1 LKASTIQGMRDMFAG
16 GAELRTSQDA
26 IKGKPLM
33 TKVLRMLG
41 QAIVVLAVTLTLDFI
56 LLATLF
62 SGWKR
67 TWADEATAYLQAYI
81 PTAYDHDLA
90 PNMNSQR
97 AWGKIV
103 YSWHTDRYGLR
114 TGKCAPGEAD
124 KSRPAIF
131 VIGDS
136 FVEPIGSSYEKS
148 FVGLMACDAAREGKA
163 VWNLG
168 VASYS
173 PTIYFR
179 KIRVA
184 AQKLGLK
191 PAEIYVFLDL
201 SDIDDDANVYHVG
214 PDGVVTSSPFRWYNI
229 GQYML
234 GNFATFRVAYDLYLS
249 SSFATVGSLGQD
261 RARWAFDPD
270 LMQRWGRRGMEIAG
284 RNLDQIVSI
293 CRDWNCRMTLVVY
306 PWPDNVM
313 AHDRNSIQV
322 THWRAWAAAR
332 GVRFV
337 DGFAPFFREPADVA
351 VRKYFIHGDIH
362 FSELG
367 HRLLYD
373 EVKRATGSDL

>member
-1 LKASTIQGMRDMFAG
+1 MTADMENAIASRIGSLGGRASKAGRWL
-16 GAELRTSQDA
+16 LRT
-26 IKGKPLM
+26 
-33 TKVLRMLG
+33 LG
-41 QAIVVLAVTLTLDFI
+41 QGFVIIAITLALDYVLLGTLL
-56 LLATLF
+56 

-67 TWADEATAYLQAYI
+67 NWDDAATAWTNAYI
-81 PTAYDHDLA
+81 STPYDHDLA
-90 PNMNSQR
+90 PNANSER
-97 AWGKIV
+97 VWGKIV

-114 TGKCAPGEAD
+114 IGDCAPGESEKD
-124 KSRPAIF
+124 RPAIF

-136 FVEPIGSSYEKS
+136 FVEPMGSNYEKS
-148 FVGLMACDAAREGKA
+148 FTGLMACDAARQGKA

-173 PTIYFR
+173 PAIYFR
-179 KIRVA
+179 KIRAVTE
-184 AQKLGLK
+184 KLGLK

-201 SDIDDDANVYHVG
+201 SDIYDDANGYHVG

-229 GQYML
+229 GQFMI
-234 GNFATFRVAYDLYLS
+234 GNFATFRVVYDLYLS
-249 SSFATVGSLGQD
+249 SSLATVGSLGQD

-270 LMQRWGRRGMEIAG
+270 LMRKWGRRGLEIAG
-284 RNLDQIVSI
+284 RNLDEIVAM
-293 CRDWNCRMTLVVY
+293 CRGWNCRMTLVVY

-322 THWRAWAAAR
+322 TRWQAWAAAR
-332 GVRFV
+332 GVRFI

-351 VRKYFIHGDIH
+351 VHKYFIHGDVH

-373 EVKRATGSDL
+373 EVKRATGGDY